1 MSVAGKCHEGLSV
14 VIGVRLTTKRG
25 REVMGYKELEPEKLY
40 HKCDSAQFSF
50 ETTAQLED
58 FAQFIGQPRAVE
70 ALKFGIDIE
79 REGYNVFALGHSG
92 TGKHYLVS
100 QFLEKRATSEK
111 VPSDYCYVNN
121 FAEPRNPRIL
131 SLPAGKGKEFSR
143 DVEKLVEEARNALK
157 TTFENEEY
165 QNRRQAIGQQLQ
177 DRQQNAFEELD
188 NKARERNLTI
198 LRTPTG
204 LVFAPTREDNV
215 ISPDEFQKLPEEERK
230 RFEHDVEELQQEA
243 QKVFQKTPS
252 WERETRQKLRDLNQE
267 VTSFAVGHLLAELRK
282 EYEDKPEV
290 VDHLKAMEKDIV
302 ENVQALLTLDREQG
316 QKVLSSPS
324 ASDQQMESPSLRRY
338 GVNVV
343 VDHSE
348 SKGAPVIYEDNPTYQ
363 NLVGRIEHVA
373 HMGTL
378 LTDFNMIRA
387 GALHRA
393 NGGHLILDAL
403 KVLMQ
408 PFAWEAL
415 KRALRSR
422 KVKVETLGEAYGL
435 ISTVSLEPQ
444 PIPLNVKVTL
454 LGPPLVYYLLR
465 YHDPEFAEL
474 FKVAADFD
482 VQMHRTPENEVSYG
496 QLIGAIARQ
505 ERLRPFDRG
514 GVARVIEHSAR
525 TVGDGERLSVHMQ
538 SLTDLLREADYWAG
552 QSGNGS
558 VTSVD
563 VQRAIDAWIYR
574 SDRMRERIYEEIERG
589 TILID
594 TGGEKVGQVN
604 GLSVIQLGE
613 YAFGRP
619 SRITARVR
627 LGKGEVVDIE
637 REVEMGGPIHSKGV
651 LILAG
656 FLGARY
662 ATDQPLSL
670 SASLV
675 FEQSYSGVEGDSASS
690 AELYALLSA
699 TGQIPIKQF
708 LAVTGSVN
716 QHGQVQ
722 PIGGVNEKIE
732 GFFDT
737 CKVRGLTGEQGVLIP
752 ASNVK
757 HLMLRQDVIQAVRDE
772 QFHIYPVETIDE
784 GIEILTGVSVGKP
797 DDEGKYP
804 SESVNGRVYARLVEL
819 AEKRQKFGALTAA
832 EKRGQR

>member
-1 MSVAGKCHEGLSV
+1 
-14 VIGVRLTTKRG
+14 
-25 REVMGYKELEPEKLY
+25 MGYKELEPENLY
-40 HKCDSAQFSF
+40 QECDAAQFSF

-58 FAQFIGQPRAVE
+58 FAQFLGQPRAVE

-100 QFLEKRATSEK
+100 QFLEKRAASEK

-121 FAEPRNPRIL
+121 FAEPRKPRIL
-131 SLPAGKGKEFSR
+131 CLPGGKGKELSQ
-143 DVEKLVEEARNALK
+143 DVEKLVEKARNALK
-157 TTFENEEY
+157 AAFENEEY

-188 NKARERNLTI
+188 NKARERNLTV

-230 RFEHDVEELQQEA
+230 RFEQDLEEVQQEA
-243 QKVFQKTPS
+243 QKIFQKTPL
-252 WERETRQKLRDLNQE
+252 WEQETRQKLRDLNQE

-282 EYEDKPEV
+282 KYEDKPEV
-290 VDHLKAMEKDIV
+290 VDHLKAMENDIV
-302 ENVQALLTLDREQG
+302 ENVQALLTLDRGQE

-324 ASDQQMESPSLRRY
+324 ASDQQMESPALRRY

-363 NLVGRIEHVA
+363 NLVGRIEHIA

-422 KVKVETLGEAYGL
+422 RIKVETLGEAYGL

-482 VQMHRTPENEVSYG
+482 MQMHRTPENEVSYAR
-496 QLIGAIARQ
+496 LIGAIARQ

-514 GVARVIEHSAR
+514 GVARVIEQSAR

-552 QSGNGS
+552 QSGNGA
-558 VTSVD
+558 VMSVD

-574 SDRMRERIYEEIERG
+574 SDRMRERIHEEIERG

-594 TGGEKVGQVN
+594 TEGEKVGQVN

-619 SRITARVR
+619 SRITACVR

-651 LILAG
+651 LILSG

-699 TGQIPIKQF
+699 TGEVPIKQS

-757 HLMLRQDVIQAVRDE
+757 HLMLRQDVIQAVKDG

-784 GIEILTGVSVGKP
+784 GIEILSGVSAGKP

-804 SESVNGRVYARLVEL
+804 SESVNGRVYARLVQL

-832 EKRGQR
+832 EKRGQ

>member
-1 MSVAGKCHEGLSV
+1 MEYKGLKS
-14 VIGVRLTTKRG
+14 
-25 REVMGYKELEPEKLY
+25 ENLY
-40 HKCDSAQFSF
+40 HRCDPEQFSF
-50 ETTAQLED
+50 ETTAEVED
-58 FAQFIGQPRAVE
+58 FTQFLGQPRAIE
-70 ALKFGIDIE
+70 ALKFGIE
-79 REGYNVFALGHSG
+79 MQREGYNVFALGHSG
-92 TGKHYLVS
+92 IGKHYLVR
-100 QFLEKRATSEK
+100 QFLEKRAESEK
-111 VPSDYCYVNN
+111 IPDDYCYVNN
-121 FAEPRNPRIL
+121 FQEPRKPRIIC
-131 SLPAGKGKEFSR
+131 LPGGKGKEFSE
-143 DVEKLVEEARNALK
+143 DIHKLVEEARNALK
-157 TTFENEEY
+157 AAFENEEY
-165 QNRRQAIGQQLQ
+165 QSRRQAISQQLQ

-188 NKARERNLTI
+188 KKGRERNLTI

-215 ISPDEFQKLPEEERK
+215 IPPDEFNKLPEEERK
-230 RFEHDVEELQQEA
+230 RFEHDVEDLQQEA
-243 QKVFQKTPS
+243 QRIFQKTPS
-252 WERETRQKLRDLNQE
+252 WEQETRQKLRDLNQE
-267 VTSFAVGHLLAELRK
+267 VTSFAVGDLLAKLRK
-282 EYEDKPEV
+282 KYEDKSDV
-290 VDHLKAMEKDIV
+290 TDYLKAMEKDII
-302 ENVQALLTLDREQG
+302 ENTQAILALEREQE
-316 QKVLSSPS
+316 QKVLGSPS
-324 ASDQQMESPSLRRY
+324 SSGRQMEFPALRHY

-378 LTDFNMIRA
+378 LTDFHMVRA
-387 GALHRA
+387 GALHSA
-393 NGGHLILDAL
+393 NGGYLILDAL

-415 KRALRSR
+415 KRALKSR
-422 KVKVETLGEAYGL
+422 QVKVETLGEAYGL

-454 LGPPLVYYLLR
+454 LGTPLVYYLLR
-465 YHDPEFAEL
+465 YHDPEFADL

-482 VQMHRTPENEVSYG
+482 VQMHRTPDNELSYG
-496 QLIGAIARQ
+496 RLIGTIARQ
-505 ERLRPFDRG
+505 EGLRPFDRRA
-514 GVARVIEHSAR
+514 VARVIEHSAR
-525 TVGDGERLSVHMQ
+525 TLGDGERLSVHMQ
-538 SLTDLLREADYWAG
+538 SLTDLLRQADYWAA
-552 QSGNGS
+552 QNGNGT
-558 VTSVD
+558 VTSAD

-574 SDRMRERIYEEIERG
+574 SDRMRERIQEEIGRG

-594 TGGEKVGQVN
+594 TDGEKVGQVN

-651 LILAG
+651 LILSG

-662 ATDQPLSL
+662 VTDQPLSL

-699 TGQIPIKQF
+699 TAEVPIRQS

-732 GFFDT
+732 GFFDI
-737 CKVRGLTGEQGVLIP
+737 CRNRGLTSEQGVLIP

-757 HLMLRQDVIQAVRDE
+757 HLMLRQDVVQAVEDGR
-772 QFHIYPVETIDE
+772 FHIYPVETIDE
-784 GIEILTGVSVGKP
+784 GIELLTGMAAGKA

-804 SESVNGRVYARLVEL
+804 PESVNGRVHTRLVKL
-819 AEKRQKFGALTAA
+819 AEKRQKFGAPTAA
-832 EKRGQR
+832 EKRGQ

>member
-1 MSVAGKCHEGLSV
+1 
-14 VIGVRLTTKRG
+14 
-25 REVMGYKELEPEKLY
+25 MGYKELAPEDLY
-40 HKCDSAQFSF
+40 HKSDPVQFSF
-50 ETTAQLED
+50 ETTAELED
-58 FAQFIGQPRAVE
+58 SAQFLGQPRAVE

-79 REGYNVFALGHSG
+79 REGYNIFALGHAG
-92 TGKHYLVS
+92 TGKHYFVS
-100 QFLEKRATSEK
+100 QFLEKRAESEK
-111 VPSDYCYVNN
+111 VPDDYCYVNN
-121 FAEPRNPRIL
+121 FDEPRKPRIL
-131 SLPAGKGKEFSR
+131 CLLGGKGKEFSQ
-143 DVEKLVEEARNALK
+143 DIEKLVEEARNALK
-157 TTFENEEY
+157 AAFENEEY

-177 DRQQNAFEELD
+177 DRQQNAFEELN
-188 NKARERNLTI
+188 NKGRERNLTI

-204 LVFAPTREDNV
+204 LVFAPTREENV
-215 ISPDEFQKLPEEERK
+215 IPPDEFNKLPEEERK

-243 QKVFQKTPS
+243 QRMFQKTPS
-252 WERETRQKLRDLNQE
+252 WERETRQKLLDLNQE
-267 VTSFAVGHLLAELRK
+267 VTSFAVGYLLAELRK
-282 EYEDKPEV
+282 KYEDKPDV
-290 VDHLKAMEKDIV
+290 VDHLKVMEKDII
-302 ENVQALLTLDREQG
+302 ENVQALLAPEREQE
-316 QKVLSSPS
+316 QKVAGAPG
-324 ASDQQMESPSLRRY
+324 ASDQLMESPALRRY
-338 GVNVV
+338 AVNVV

-348 SKGAPVIYEDNPTYQ
+348 LKGAPVIYEDNPTYQ
-363 NLVGRIEHVA
+363 NLVGRIEHLA

-393 NGGHLILDAL
+393 NGGYLILDVL
-403 KVLMQ
+403 KVLTQ
-408 PFAWEAL
+408 PFAWEGL

-422 KVKVETLGEAYGL
+422 QVKVETLGEAYGL

-505 ERLRPFDRG
+505 EQLRPFDRG

-538 SLTDLLREADYWAG
+538 SLADLLREADYWAG
-552 QSGNGS
+552 QSGNGA
-558 VTSVD
+558 VTSAD

-574 SDRMRERIYEEIERG
+574 SDRMRERICEEIERG

-619 SRITARVR
+619 SRITARIR

-699 TGQIPIKQF
+699 TAEVPIRQS

-732 GFFDT
+732 GFFDI
-737 CKVRGLTGEQGVLIP
+737 CKARGLTGEQGVLIP

-757 HLMLRQDVIQAVRDE
+757 HLMLRKDVIQAVEDGR
-772 QFHIYPVETIDE
+772 FHIYPVETIDE
-784 GIEILTGVSVGKP
+784 GIEILTGVTAGKP

-819 AEKRQKFGALTAA
+819 AEKRQKFGAITAA
-832 EKRGQR
+832 EKRGQS

>member
-1 MSVAGKCHEGLSV
+1 ME
-14 VIGVRLTTKRG
+14 
-25 REVMGYKELEPEKLY
+25 YKVLKSENLY
-40 HKCDSAQFSF
+40 HKCDPAQFSF
-50 ETTAQLED
+50 ETTAELED
-58 FAQFIGQPRAVE
+58 FTQFLGQPRAIE
-70 ALKFGIDIE
+70 ALKFGIEIQ

-92 TGKHYLVS
+92 TGKHYLVR
-100 QFLEKRATSEK
+100 QFLEKRAESKK
-111 VPSDYCYVNN
+111 VPDDYCYVNN
-121 FAEPRNPRIL
+121 FDESRKPRIL
-131 SLPAGKGKEFSR
+131 CLPGGKGKELSQ
-143 DVEKLVEEARNALK
+143 DIEKLVEEARNALK
-157 TTFENEEY
+157 AAFENEEY
-165 QNRRQAIGQQLQ
+165 QNRRQAISQQLQ
-177 DRQQNAFEELD
+177 DRQHNAFEELD
-188 NKARERNLTI
+188 NKGRERNLTI

-215 ISPDEFQKLPEEERK
+215 IPPDEFNKLPEEERK

-243 QKVFQKTPS
+243 QRIFQKTPS
-252 WERETRQKLRDLNQE
+252 WERETRQKLSDLNQE

-282 EYEDKPEV
+282 KYGDRPDV
-290 VDHLKAMEKDIV
+290 TDYLKAMEKDIV
-302 ENVQALLTLDREQG
+302 ENAQAILSLEREQE
-316 QKVLSSPS
+316 QKVLGPPS
-324 ASDQQMESPSLRRY
+324 ASSRQMEFPALRHY

-363 NLVGRIEHVA
+363 NLVGRIEHMA

-387 GALHRA
+387 GALHSA
-393 NGGHLILDAL
+393 NGGYLILDAL

-454 LGPPLVYYLLR
+454 LGTPLVYYLLR
-465 YHDPEFAEL
+465 YHDPEFADL

-482 VQMHRTPENEVSYG
+482 VQMHRTPDNEVSYG
-496 QLIGAIARQ
+496 RLIGTIARQ
-505 ERLRPFDRG
+505 EGLRPFDRG

-538 SLTDLLREADYWAG
+538 SLKDLLRQADYWAG
-552 QSGNGS
+552 QNGNGA
-558 VTSVD
+558 VTSAD
-563 VQRAIDAWIYR
+563 VQRAVDAWIYR
-574 SDRMRERIYEEIERG
+574 SDRMRERIHEEIERG

-594 TGGEKVGQVN
+594 TEGEKVGQVN

-619 SRITARVR
+619 SRITARIR

-651 LILAG
+651 LILSG

-699 TGQIPIKQF
+699 TAEVPIKQS

-737 CKVRGLTGEQGVLIP
+737 CKARGLTAEQGVLIP

-757 HLMLRQDVIQAVRDE
+757 HLMLRQDVIQAVKDG

-784 GIEILTGVSVGKP
+784 GIEILTGMTAGKP

-819 AEKRQKFGALTAA
+819 AEKRQKFGAPAAA
-832 EKRGQR
+832 EKRGQS

>member
-1 MSVAGKCHEGLSV
+1 
-14 VIGVRLTTKRG
+14 
-25 REVMGYKELEPEKLY
+25 MGYKELEPENLY
-40 HKCDSAQFSF
+40 HKCDAAQFSF

-58 FAQFIGQPRAVE
+58 LAQFLGQPRAVE

-100 QFLEKRATSEK
+100 QFLQKRAASEK

-131 SLPAGKGKEFSR
+131 CLPAGKGKEFSR

-165 QNRRQAIGQQLQ
+165 QNRRQAVGQQLQ

-230 RFEHDVEELQQEA
+230 RFEQDLEELQQEA
-243 QKVFQKTPS
+243 QKIFQKTPS

-282 EYEDKPEV
+282 KYEDKPEV
-290 VDHLKAMEKDIV
+290 VDHLKAMENDIV
-302 ENVQALLTLDREQG
+302 ENVQALLTPDREQE
-316 QKVLSSPS
+316 QKVLSSPR
-324 ASDQQMESPSLRRY
+324 ASDQQMESPALRRY

-363 NLVGRIEHVA
+363 NLVGRIEHIA

-482 VQMHRTPENEVSYG
+482 MQMHRTPENEISYA

-552 QSGNGS
+552 QSGNGA
-558 VTSVD
+558 VTSAD

-574 SDRMRERIYEEIERG
+574 SDRMRERIHEEIERG

-699 TGQIPIKQF
+699 SGQIPIKQS

-757 HLMLRQDVIQAVRDE
+757 HLMLRQDVIQAVRE
-772 QFHIYPVETIDE
+772 GQFHIYPVETIDE